1 MKPGELHITGT
12 HTPIRQCVGC
22 RGRAPQAELLRVAAQ
37 GGELLLDPRRRLP
50 GRGAYVHHRREC
62 LDRATRRGSLARA
75 LRTAVQA
82 RAMAA
87 FQRSVA
93 SMLGDTAAAPEAG
106 IEARTKART
115 VGSTDARTAA
125 SAAGP
130 RSPENLE
137 KPPIHGL
144 TQPGPRFVVG
154 TLHSKDQ

>member
-1 MKPGELHITGT
+1 MKPGELHMTGT

-22 RGRAPQAELLRVAAQ
+22 RGKAPQTELLRIAAQ

-75 LRTAVQA
+75 LRTSVQA
-82 RAMAA
+82 RAVTEL
-87 FQRSVA
+87 QRSVA
-93 SMLGDTAAAPEAG
+93 SMLGAAAVPEA
-106 IEARTKART
+106 EME
-115 VGSTDARTAA
+115 ARTAA
-125 SAAGP
+125 SAAGR
-130 RSPENLE
+130 RSPESLE

-154 TLHSKDQ
+154 TLHSKEQ

>member
-22 RGRAPQAELLRVAAQ
+22 RGRAPQTELLRVAAQ
-37 GGELLLDPRRRLP
+37 GGELFSDPRRRLP

-62 LDRATRRGSLARA
+62 LDRATRRGTLARA
-75 LRTAVQA
+75 LRTSVPAQ
-82 RAMAA
+82 AMAA
-87 FQRSVA
+87 FQRSVE
-93 SMLGDTAAAPEAG
+93 SMLADAAGVPR
-106 IEARTKART
+106 ARP
-115 VGSTDARTAA
+115 DARTEARPD
-125 SAAGP
+125 AGAG
-130 RSPENLE
+130 RGSPESLE